1 MRHLFRLSA
10 TVSRPLGLVALFVT
24 LTHCS
29 DGGSPPS
36 SASPSE
42 VPPYPYIA
50 GTSAPPVPPADRL
63 GAPAVTAPA
72 IDTSQYKLPGSGG
85 GDESNCSQWKTV
97 NQTFFQ
103 WCTAYEDATVMQV
116 VNLANAFHE
125 ATGEE
130 YNFTGAF
137 NFYIV
142 DESGLLVRPDDFTR
156 PSAALKQSLVGMFD
170 ALKTADL
177 NWGSRLEFPLAGQ
190 SHFSPY
196 PAPPSF
202 DPQSRPS
209 STALDF
215 AYPQFKLFYDLPE
228 VSAAVLSRNPL
239 ALSAEFGGGGGFGCY
254 VGTVDASGTAI
265 DPPLIQFGGG
275 FGFGLAE
282 FDGVDSG
289 YGGGVNL
296 CSPPAGS
303 FLAACVEDGTAWWGG
318 GGGVNNSEVC
328 GTGGPCEQTDTDLS
342 GDMQVFNSQLR
353 SGKAYNDLITADP
366 RTIYVECGF
375 GGGMG
380 YQSRNNADPADRF
393 LVQTFGF
400 GGGGW
405 SFFQLCRSRPDS
417 CPAFDVS
424 DFADQTASFFAGAS
438 GTAATKDRSVR
449 RDSQAVVDVPPG
461 LATRGVFTCDST
473 APAKFAVARG
483 LQFVYEPYHF
493 FPTTG
498 ANPSCAP
505 ASTQGDPETTYI
517 PGSTSPASL
526 FLAANLTNY
535 PAKTLLEAD
544 LAAIRE
550 VDVGGVVYAI
560 NLNPVWVDYTGAPA
574 GLTTNINDMVLATLA
589 GEGGEPIPTTL
600 LVPLFLTPDDTSVAG
615 QSPIVTANK
624 ELLDYAIQAA
634 KTYPHVTGIM
644 LGTATQGV
652 IRGFAAACNG
662 YNFNTDAMRARCG
675 AYMQSLTFQNYYDLI
690 AYLTG
695 AIEDAAV
702 GRTLAVGI
710 DQSATNWLLQTSV
723 SNSATLPKQS
733 LLEYWTAT
741 IPNAVAAGSSVDLQ
755 PMVTIE
761 LVPELLGTPPVSL
774 TFRDALAYL
783 KETWEPLV
791 SGGITAFGRPL
802 VQTGWYGDDAAAFY
816 EAFANCP
823 GADPYSICDVQT
835 AADLV
840 FDELF
845 DQPWKGLDP
854 KSPGMPE
861 AQCGFAF
868 PVDHQVP
875 DNPPGPPLPA
885 ALPNVCA
892 PDFYNFDYAAGGQ
905 PEPPCLCL
913 VNSTSYP
920 VSFFG
925 LVSDVATPDP
935 SAIKTVPANRVL
947 AYPKDASDD
956 FYRKYVQG
964 KDGAWN
970 LGVTWKQF
978 PLNISFLM
986 DPDDPGKYEGAP
998 VPSAASLT
1006 VNESLRCVGVSDAQ
1020 NGAASANA
1028 GFYCPKVW
1036 FAQPDT
1042 LTRAYVDA
1050 DGCANLTWALQGS
1063 GYELITG
1070 WLIKTVEAPAP
1081 TAVNPNI
1088 PTPAYAPIVMIP
1100 REDQRLEPAN
1110 KMVSAGF
1117 RFCPDP
1123 NNPDPYYPFPTGLT
1137 TGSYYF
1143 EVKPLAGVPSTQAID
1158 FGYLAIYGLKVEKT
1172 AQNPGPT
1179 DWTTLGKFTFE
1190 YPGSGSADMPNVGS
1204 IVFTLPNKKTLT
1216 FTPCVDNCAADF
1228 TLPGKKATGSDAAGL
1243 SYVTNMRMNFLQPVT
1258 VTLPDGTDGQVT
1270 ACSVD
1275 LDITA
1280 GKNSGDDGGKAQVVG
1295 SVPLAPSYEN
1305 CWLELQSGGFV
1316 NGGAFSFTLPASV
1329 LTAPTAVCVLDA
1341 RAGDTEA
1348 CANGIVTGRYDTSG
1362 KCTTATACAAA
1373 PCSGLWCNV
1382 VDALVPQPPPPPQ

>member
-1 MRHLFRLSA
+1 MRHVLRLCA
-10 TVSRPLGLVALFVT
+10 AACRLIGLLALAVT
-24 LTHCS
+24 LTQCS
-29 DGGSPPS
+29 DGSSPQEPS
-36 SASPSE
+36 GTSE
-42 VPPYPYIA
+42 VPPYPHITGA
-50 GTSAPPVPPADRL
+50 SAPPVVQPGARTSAL
-63 GAPAVTAPA
+63 AVSAPAA
-72 IDTSQYKLPGSGG
+72 DTSQYKLPGSNG
-85 GDESNCSQWKTV
+85 GDESNCGQWKTV
-97 NQTFFQ
+97 NPTFFQ
-103 WCTAYEDATVMQV
+103 WCTAYEDATIMQV
-116 VNLANAFHE
+116 VNLANSFHE

-130 YNFTGAF
+130 YTFTGAF
-137 NFYIV
+137 NFFIV
-142 DESGLLVRPDDFTR
+142 DESGMLVRPDDFTH

-170 ALKTADL
+170 ALQTADL

-196 PAPPSF
+196 PAPPLF
-202 DPQSRPS
+202 DPQARPS

-215 AYPQFKLFYDLPE
+215 AYPEFTSFYDLPE

-239 ALSAEFGGGGGFGCY
+239 ALAAEFGGGGGFGCY
-254 VGTVDASGTAI
+254 VGTVDASERAI
-265 DPPLIQFGGG
+265 NPPLIQFGGG

-282 FDGVDSG
+282 SNGVDSG

-296 CSPPAGS
+296 CSTPVGS
-303 FLAACVEDGTAWWGG
+303 FVAACIEDGTAWWGG

-328 GTGGPCEQTDTDLS
+328 GVGGACEQTDADLS
-342 GDMQVFNSQLR
+342 GDMQAFNSQLR
-353 SGKAYNDLITADP
+353 TGKAYDDLITADP
-366 RTIYVECGF
+366 PTIYVECGF

-380 YQSRNNADPADRF
+380 YQSRNQADPADRF

-405 SFFQLCRSRPDS
+405 SFFQLCRSSRPVA
-417 CPAFDVS
+417 CPGFDVS
-424 DFADQTASFFAGAS
+424 DFADQATSFFAGAS
-438 GTAATKDRSVR
+438 GTVAAKARDVR
-449 RDSQAVVDVPPG
+449 QDSQAAADAPPG

-473 APAKFAVARG
+473 APAKFPVAGG

-493 FPTTG
+493 FPASG
-498 ANPSCAP
+498 ATPSCAL
-505 ASTQGDPETTYI
+505 ASTQGNPETTYI

-526 FLAANLTNY
+526 FLADNLTNY
-535 PAKTLLEAD
+535 PAKTLLQAD
-544 LAAIRE
+544 LAAMRE
-550 VDVGGVVYAI
+550 VDAGGVVYAL
-560 NLNPVWVDYTGAPA
+560 NPNPVWVDYADAPE
-574 GLTTNINDMVLATLA
+574 GVTTNINDMVLAALA
-589 GEGGEPIPTTL
+589 GEGGEPVPTTL
-600 LVPLFLTPDDTSVAG
+600 LVPLFLTPDDTSVVG
-615 QSPIVTANK
+615 QSPIVTANQ
-624 ELLDYAIQAA
+624 ELLDYAVQAA

-644 LGTATQGV
+644 LGTAAQSV
-652 IRGFAAACNG
+652 IQGFAAACNG
-662 YNFNTDAMRARCG
+662 YNFKTDAMRAQCG
-675 AYMQSLTFQNYYDLI
+675 AYMQSITFQNYYDLI
-690 AYLTG
+690 AYLTSG
-695 AIEDAAV
+695 IKSAAV

-710 DQSATNWLLQTSV
+710 DQSATNWLLETSV
-723 SNSATLPKQS
+723 SNSTNLPTKS

-741 IPNAVAAGSSVDLQ
+741 IPGAVATGSSVDLQ

-761 LVPELLGTPPVSL
+761 LVPELLANPPVSL
-774 TFRDALAYL
+774 TFRDALAHL
-783 KETWEPLV
+783 KEMWGPLD

-802 VQTGWYGDDAAAFY
+802 VQTGWYGDDAAMFY

-835 AADLV
+835 EADLV

-854 KSPGMPE
+854 KSPGMPG

-885 ALPNVCA
+885 ALPNACA
-892 PDFYNFDYAAGGQ
+892 PDFYNFDYSAGGQ

-935 SAIKTVPANRVL
+935 SAVRNIPANRVL

-956 FYRKYVQG
+956 FYQKYVQG

-986 DPDDPGKYEGAP
+986 DPDDPDKYEGAP
-998 VPSAASLT
+998 VPNPAALA

-1036 FAQPDT
+1036 FAQPDK

-1070 WLIKTVEAPAP
+1070 WSIKTVEAPAP
-1081 TAVNPNI
+1081 TAANPNI

-1100 REDQRLEPAN
+1100 REDQQLDPAN

-1123 NNPDPYYPFPTGLT
+1123 SNLDPYYPFPTGLT

-1158 FGYLAIYGLKVEKT
+1158 FGYLPILGLKVEKT
-1172 AQNPGPT
+1172 AKNPGPT
-1179 DWTTLGKFTFE
+1179 DWTRLGKFTFE
-1190 YPGSGSADMPNVGS
+1190 YPGSGSAAMPNVGS
-1204 IVFTLPNKKTLT
+1204 IVFTLPDKKTLP
-1216 FTPCVDNCAADF
+1216 FTPCVDNCTADF
-1228 TLPGKKATGSDAAGL
+1228 TLPGKKATGNAAL
-1243 SYVTNMRMNFLQPVT
+1243 SYVTNMTMNFLQPVT
-1258 VTLPDGTDGQVT
+1258 VTLQNGTERQVT
-1270 ACSVD
+1270 NCSVD

-1280 GKNSGDDGGKAQVVG
+1280 GKDSGDDGGKAQIVG
-1295 SVPLAPSYEN
+1295 TVPLAPSYEN
-1305 CWLELQSGGFV
+1305 CWLELQSGGYV

-1329 LTAPTAVCVLDA
+1329 ITAPTAVCVLDA
-1341 RAGDTEA
+1341 RPGDSEA

-1362 KCTTATACAAA
+1362 QCATATACAAA
-1373 PCSGLWCNV
+1373 PCNGTWCNV
-1382 VDALVPQPPPPPQ
+1382 VDSLVPQPPPPPQ